1 MYCCYIARR
10 GSWVRI
16 TKHEE
21 FGLRLVTSIARSG
34 GQLNIREMAE
44 YEGLPEATIAKV
56 VARLRRAGLLAAE
69 RGRNGGYSLTR
80 AADSIT
86 LADVVGAFGNE
97 IYDAGF
103 CVRMNAGESCAHE
116 ASCGLRPVWN
126 GLGEV
131 IGNFLDG
138 YTVGDIV
145 RSTRPK
151 GAGSNKGRAL
161 PVVGGSAG

>member
-1 MYCCYIARR
+1 
-10 GSWVRI
+10 VRI

-44 YEGLPEATIAKV
+44 HEGLPEATIAKV
-56 VARLRRAGLLAAE
+56 VAPLRKAGLLAAE

-103 CVRMNAGESCAHE
+103 CGRMNAGESCTHE

-151 GAGSNKGRAL
+151 RTGTNSGHAL
-161 PVVGGSAG
+161 PVVKGCAG

>member
-1 MYCCYIARR
+1 M
-10 GSWVRI
+10 RI

-34 GQLNIREMAE
+34 GQLNIRELAE
-44 YEGLPEATIAKV
+44 HEGLPEATIAKV

-80 AADSIT
+80 AAETIT
-86 LADVVGAFGNE
+86 LSQVVGAFGNK
-97 IYDAGF
+97 IYDADF
-103 CVRMNAGESCAHE
+103 CGRMNSGESCAHE

-138 YTVGDIV
+138 YTVDDVV
-145 RSTRPK
+145 RSSSPRSGRPK
-151 GAGSNKGRAL
+151 EHVL
-161 PVVGGSAG
+161 PVVDRCSR